1 MILKFKEKLWTTQ
14 NINDENYFNPKFFF
28 LGKTMCFYLKWC
40 IKKKNT
46 KQNTKIQ
53 LKKTVYETV
62 NLAQQKLTN
71 KKENSRNTKNDITFS

>member
-1 MILKFKEKLWTTQ
+1 MVYKE
-14 NINDENYFNPKFFF
+14 
-28 LGKTMCFYLKWC
+28 
-40 IKKKNT
+40 KKNT

-71 KKENSRNTKNDITFS
+71 KKENSRNTKNDTTFS

>member
-1 MILKFKEKLWTTQ
+1 MVYKE
-14 NINDENYFNPKFFF
+14 
-28 LGKTMCFYLKWC
+28 
-40 IKKKNT
+40 KKNT

-53 LKKTVYETV
+53 LKKTIYETV

>member
-1 MILKFKEKLWTTQ
+1 MKIILILS
-14 NINDENYFNPKFFF
+14 FFF
-28 LGKTMCFYLKWC
+28 LDFKWY

-71 KKENSRNTKNDITFS
+71 KKENSRNTKNDTTFS